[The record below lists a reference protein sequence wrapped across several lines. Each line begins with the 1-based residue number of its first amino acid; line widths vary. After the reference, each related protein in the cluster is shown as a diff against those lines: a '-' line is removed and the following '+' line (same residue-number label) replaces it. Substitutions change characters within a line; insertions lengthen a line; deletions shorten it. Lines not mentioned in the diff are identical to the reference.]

1 MRSPSL
7 APRLLCAL
15 LAGAMTLASTRAPAQ
30 PTVPAERLDR
40 VFARY
45 AGRATPGCAVGVGQA
60 GQPVTARAYG
70 MADLE
75 HDVPLTPESIFEA
88 GSVTKQV
95 TAAAVV
101 LLAVDGKLS
110 LDDDVRKHVP
120 ELPDYGTPIT
130 IRHLLNHTSG
140 LRDWGSVAD
149 LAGWPRT
156 TRVYDNDI
164 ALDIAARQRALNYRP
179 GALYSYTN
187 SGYNLL
193 AVIVGRVSG
202 MPLARFSQLRL
213 FEPLGMTRTSWRDD
227 FARVVPGRAIAYQ
240 PARDTALARGAFRLD
255 MPFENAYGNG
265 GLLTTVG
272 DLLRWTDN
280 LETGTLGGP
289 RFLAEM
295 HRQGRL
301 TDGREITY
309 ASGLVVDRY
318 RGLREVS
325 HSGATAGYRAWLGR
339 YPDEKVTVAVLCNH
353 AAANA
358 TALAHEAA
366 DLYLP
371 PAAAV
376 AAAPMPPG
384 VAVTAEALQAR
395 AGAYRDALTGEVI
408 RLVVAEGTLRS
419 EGAGPLVARSRW
431 SFQDRAGRT
440 YAFDSTSAAGG
451 RVGLRQLTPAGDR
464 WRYEPVDDT
473 PPTASQLAA
482 LAGTYA
488 SDEVETAY
496 TVRVVDGTLRARGR
510 FGPEV
515 PLRPLYTDAFS
526 AGGRTVR
533 FVRDG
538 SGRVTGLDMGN
549 SRAWQVRFTKQPSG
563 GTPVTKER

>member
-1 MRSPSL
+1 MRLSL
-7 APRLLCAL
+7 RTARLLPAL
-15 LAGAMTLASTRAPAQ
+15 LATATAGLAERAAAQDAPAAR
-30 PTVPAERLDR
+30 VDR

-45 AGRATPGCAVGVGQA
+45 AGRASPGCTVGVSQA
-60 GQPVTARAYG
+60 GRPVLASAYG

-75 HDVPLTPESIFEA
+75 HDVANTPETIFEA
-88 GSVTKQV
+88 GSVSKQF

-101 LLAVDGKLS
+101 LLALDGKLS

-120 ELPDYGTPIT
+120 ELPTYGAPVT
-130 IRHLLNHTSG
+130 IRHLLQHTSG
-140 LRDWGSVAD
+140 LRDWGSVSD

-156 TRVYDNDI
+156 TRVYNNEI
-164 ALDIAARQRALNYRP
+164 ALYIARRQRALNYPP
-179 GALYSYTN
+179 GDLYSYTN
-187 SGYNLL
+187 TGYNLL

-202 MPLARFSQLRL
+202 MPLAGFTRTRL

-227 FARVVPGRAIAYQ
+227 FTRIVPGRAVAYS
-240 PARDTALARGAFRLD
+240 PTRDSSGVPFRMD
-255 MPFENAYGNG
+255 MPFENVYGNG

-272 DLLRWTDN
+272 DLLRWTEN
-280 LETGTLGGP
+280 LETGAVGGP
-289 RFLAEM
+289 RFIAEM
-295 HRQGRL
+295 HRRGRL
-301 TDGREITY
+301 NDGREIAYGT
-309 ASGLVVDRY
+309 GLFTTSH

-339 YPDEKVTVAVLCNH
+339 YPEQKLTVAVLCNH

-371 PAAAV
+371 APTAV
-376 AAAPMPPG
+376 AAAP
-384 VAVTAEALQAR
+384 VAAEVDVPAEALQAR
-395 AGAYRDALTGEVI
+395 AAADRDALTGEVI

-440 YAFDSTSAAGG
+440 YAFDSTGAARG
-451 RVGLRQLTPAGDR
+451 RVGLVQLTPAGDR

-482 LAGTYA
+482 LAGTLA
-488 SDEVETAY
+488 GDEVETAY
-496 TVRVVDGTLRARGR
+496 TVRVVDGTLHARGR
-510 FGPEV
+510 VGPEL

-533 FVRDG
+533 FVRDA
-538 SGRVTGLDMGN
+538 SGRVTALDMGN
-549 SRAWQVRFTKQPSG
+549 SRAWQVRFTRQPSG
-563 GTPVTKER
+563 GRPVTKDR